1 MGHEEEVELAV
12 DDLRLLN
19 KASVNVGT
27 LGRVVDEVLA
37 VVTWRLLEESLAD
50 TLVDND
56 EGDLWVLLRRRVFVT
71 SILH

>member
-1 MGHEEEVELAV
+1 VRHEEEVKLAV

-37 VVTWRLLEESLAD
+37 VVTWRLLEESLTD